1 MLEIG
6 RIVRPHGLRGEVVVE
21 LVSNR
26 PDRLVVGAVF
36 EVGDRELVVTGVRAH
51 KGRWL
56 VMFEGVHSKESAEL
70 TRGFIL
76 SGEPPDDPNEA
87 DQNAGGQHAGDPNAG
102 DQNAGDQA
110 LWVHR
115 LIGSKVLD
123 QTGADVGT
131 VVSIEANPAS
141 DLLVLD
147 NGGLI
152 PCRFVASHA
161 GDEVRV
167 DIPEGLLDL

>member
-1 MLEIG
+1 VLEIG

-21 LVSNR
+21 LISNR
-26 PDRLVVGAVF
+26 PDRLVKGAAF
-36 EVGDRELVVTGVRAH
+36 EVGDRELVVSGVRAH

-56 VMFEGVHSKESAEL
+56 VMFEGVDSKESAEL

-76 SGEPPDDPNEA
+76 SGEPPDDPN
-87 DQNAGGQHAGDPNAG
+87 AGDPNAG
-102 DQNAGDQA
+102 DPNAGDPNEGDQA

-123 QTGADVGT
+123 QTDAEVGT

-147 NGGLI
+147 TGGLI

-161 GDEVRV
+161 GGEVHV

>member
-21 LVSNR
+21 LISNR
-26 PDRLVVGAVF
+26 PDRLAKGAAF
-36 EVGDRELVVTGVRAH
+36 EVGDRELVVNGVRAH

-56 VMFEGVHSKESAEL
+56 VMFDGVDSKESAEL
-70 TRGFIL
+70 IRGFIL
-76 SGEPPDDPNEA
+76 SGEPPDAPN
-87 DQNAGGQHAGDPNAG
+87 AGDPNAG
-102 DQNAGDQA
+102 DPNEGDQA

-123 QTGADVGT
+123 QTGAEVGA

-147 NGGLI
+147 TGGLI

-161 GDEVRV
+161 GGEVHV